1 MKITFEMEDEQVD
14 SIIVQELR
22 RIIDSFE
29 NDLEVRSEG
38 NGLAIFDNDP
48 VKDVLY
54 IQEYI
59 AAFKL
64 ILEYYCGSN
73 A

>member
-1 MKITFEMEDEQVD
+1 MKITFEMEEEQVD
-14 SIIVQELR
+14 AILIQELKR
-22 RIIDSFE
+22 SIEMFE
-29 NDLEVRSEG
+29 SDLDNRS
-38 NGLAIFDNDP
+38 NGTGPGIFDNDP